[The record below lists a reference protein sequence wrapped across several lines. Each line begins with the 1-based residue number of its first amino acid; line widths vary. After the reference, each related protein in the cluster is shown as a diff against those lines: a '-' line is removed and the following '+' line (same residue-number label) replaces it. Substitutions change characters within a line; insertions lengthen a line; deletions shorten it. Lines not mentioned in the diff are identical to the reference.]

1 MTKQYQYNFAPK
13 GDHAQEVTTWLK
25 SQSDRSASLKIAI
38 LKMIKTYG
46 STTDLKDLML
56 QRFVSDTNSAPASIP
71 TAKSIP
77 ATVHT
82 QPQLPTGPDKTDII
96 SATTNA
102 QMDMSKPEL
111 VSQPASQVNQP
122 ASASSEPSSRSESHR
137 THEHDARPIPRHSEN
152 KSNDDSPNFNFL
164 SQRH

>member
-56 QRFVSDTNSAPASIP
+56 QRFVSDTNLTPASIP
-71 TAKSIP
+71 TSDSTP
-77 ATVHT
+77 ATIHT

-102 QMDMSKPEL
+102 QIDLAKPEP
-111 VSQPASQVNQP
+111 VAQPASQVDQL
-122 ASASSEPSSRSESHR
+122 ASTPTKTNSHSESHL

-152 KSNDDSPNFNFL
+152 KSDDDSPNFNFL

>member
-1 MTKQYQYNFAPK
+1 MPKQYQYNFAPK

-38 LKMIKTYG
+38 LKMIQTYG

-56 QRFVSDTNSAPASIP
+56 QRFVADNNSTPASIP
-71 TAKSIP
+71 VAKSTP
-77 ATVHT
+77 ATIQT
-82 QPQLPTGPDKTDII
+82 QPQLPTEPDGSDVI

-102 QMDMSKPEL
+102 QIDLSKPEPI
-111 VSQPASQVNQP
+111 SQPASQIDQL
-122 ASASSEPSSRSESHR
+122 ASTPTETNSHSKSHL

-152 KSNDDSPNFNFL
+152 KNDDDGPNFNFL